1 MKDQK
6 KWMRWKKDLQ
16 FQSLLVPFDFLSS
29 ANGMNSII
37 LTQVWQWTGWAVVIY
52 LANLQTIPEDMLEAG
67 RIDGASNLQMF
78 FRLILPLL
86 CPAATVVSV
95 SSLVGGLKV
104 YDIVQAMTGGGP
116 GYATETI
123 ITAMIKTGFTDGNYA
138 LAAAFSVIFFA
149 LVMLF
154 TMVLLAVLKKWEKA
168 VS

>member
-1 MKDQK
+1 MGPQDKGLIN
-6 KWMRWKKDLQ
+6 R
-16 FQSLLVPFDFLSS
+16 FLLGLGLAPFDFLSS

-86 CPAATVVSV
+86 CPAVTVVSV

-104 YDIVQAMTGGGP
+104 YDIVQA
-116 GYATETI
+116 
-123 ITAMIKTGFTDGNYA
+123 
-138 LAAAFSVIFFA
+138 
-149 LVMLF
+149 
-154 TMVLLAVLKKWEKA
+154 
-168 VS
+168 